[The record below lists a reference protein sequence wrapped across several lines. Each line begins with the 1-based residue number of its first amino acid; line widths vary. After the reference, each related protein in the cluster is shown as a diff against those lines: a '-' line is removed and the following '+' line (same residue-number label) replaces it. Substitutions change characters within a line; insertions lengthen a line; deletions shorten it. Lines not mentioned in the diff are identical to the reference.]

1 MRLQSRDTTSIILA
15 TTILALSA
23 APQPARAQEPL
34 QLPGSELLIPG
45 VVQKSPVSAPA
56 INSSAH
62 ADFTHAQA
70 LGMQFKEA
78 IPHTRGA
85 RDISLFRQV
94 APSVVLI
101 LVNNG
106 AGSGSFLQN
115 NVILTNFHVIDHNRE
130 VTVVFKPI
138 DPSGKPGEDEVVKAD
153 VVKIDVQRDLAL
165 IRPRSLPN
173 HPLRPLEISLQEV
186 EVGADVSAIGHPKG
200 QDWSYT
206 KGIVSSIRPNYEWS
220 GGPDG
225 THRATV
231 IQTQTPLNPGNSGG
245 PLVSDEGKI
254 VGVNSFIFKDAE
266 GLNFAVSA
274 KEIRYLLDNPANGV
288 ATLNPCKQAKTIFEG
303 RNQKNTAFIRAIS
316 LQCDDTADVT
326 IVAPDNRQE
335 PFFALI
341 DLKRRGKTEGIVFD
355 LRRSNKWDTSIWD
368 PQLDETFPLKGI
380 HPDGE
385 LMPKS
390 FVSRCGDRKPLKDLK
405 CA

>member
-1 MRLQSRDTTSIILA
+1 MRLRSAHTTKTILA
-15 TTILALSA
+15 TTILSLSLA
-23 APQPARAQEPL
+23 HQTAKAQEPL
-34 QLPGSELLIPG
+34 HIPSSELLIPG
-45 VVQKSPVSAPA
+45 IVKEFPISAPV
-56 INSSAH
+56 INSSAYT
-62 ADFTHAQA
+62 DFSGAEA
-70 LGMQFKEA
+70 LSMKFKDA

-85 RDISLFRQV
+85 RDISLFRQL

-101 LVNNG
+101 LVSNG
-106 AGSGSFLQN
+106 AGSGSLLQN

-206 KGIVSSIRPNYEWS
+206 KGIVSSIRADYEWS
-220 GGPDG
+220 GGSDG

-266 GLNFAVSA
+266 GLNFAVAA
-274 KEIRYLLDNPANGV
+274 KEIRYLLDNPGNGV

-303 RNQKNTAFIRAIS
+303 RNQKNTAFIRKIS
-316 LQCDDTADVT
+316 LQCDDTADIT
-326 IVAPDNRQE
+326 MVAPDDKQE
-335 PFFALI
+335 PNYALV
-341 DLKRRGKTEGIVFD
+341 DMKRRGKTEGIVFD
-355 LRRSNKWDTSIWD
+355 LRRSGKWDTSIWD

-390 FVSRCGDRKPLKDLK
+390 FMSRCGDRKPLKDLK

>member
-1 MRLQSRDTTSIILA
+1 MRLQSQDTTSIILA

-231 IQTQTPLNPGNSGG
+231 I
-245 PLVSDEGKI
+245 
-254 VGVNSFIFKDAE
+254 
-266 GLNFAVSA
+266 
-274 KEIRYLLDNPANGV
+274 
-288 ATLNPCKQAKTIFEG
+288 
-303 RNQKNTAFIRAIS
+303 
-316 LQCDDTADVT
+316 
-326 IVAPDNRQE
+326 
-335 PFFALI
+335 
-341 DLKRRGKTEGIVFD
+341 
-355 LRRSNKWDTSIWD
+355 
-368 PQLDETFPLKGI
+368 
-380 HPDGE
+380 
-385 LMPKS
+385 
-390 FVSRCGDRKPLKDLK
+390 
-405 CA
+405 